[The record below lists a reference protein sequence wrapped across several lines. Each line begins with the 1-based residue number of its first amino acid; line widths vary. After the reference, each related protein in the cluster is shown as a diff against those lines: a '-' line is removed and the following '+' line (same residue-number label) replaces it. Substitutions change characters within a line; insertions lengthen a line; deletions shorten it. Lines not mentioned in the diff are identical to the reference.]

1 MTDDSVATTDR
12 EDRTGGGGCETN
24 AADSDTTSNRRQFI
38 ALGATATTMLL
49 AGCSGD
55 DSDSENGDTNGSE
68 NGDANGGENGDANGS
83 ENGDA
88 NGGENGDANG
98 GENGDANGG
107 ENGDANGGE
116 NGGENGEENGGAASA
131 SFEVSIRN
139 APDEIDTGETVT
151 IEYSVVNAGDAEG
164 TETVAFTVDG
174 EQQSSESVTLG
185 GGGETTGTF
194 TYEAG
199 DEPSEDVSFGISTGD
214 DETESTVNIVTGGSV
229 GGDLSSEEFFGRL
242 AATTNFRF
250 EISSPEGDSTGRAN
264 GGNFYLESMDRGN
277 EFYLVDGTTY
287 NVQGDQCFE
296 VDTNIGAPEVEPE
309 NPADPVV
316 TYVGSDTIEGD
327 SVEVYEVEYPNETFR
342 TTTTYYVL
350 PSGRVRRTETSDTTT
365 DFFDWGNA
373 DPVSA
378 PDLNCQSLGDIGSD
392 DGFGGSDDGG
402 FGGGY

>member
-1 MTDDSVATTDR
+1 MSEDQTATASEEHPDGAR
-12 EDRTGGGGCETN
+12 CETN
-24 AADSDTTSNRRQFI
+24 AAGSDTTSNRRQFI

-55 DSDSENGDTNGSE
+55 DSDSENGDANGGENGDTNGSENGDTNGSE
-68 NGDANGGENGDANGS
+68 NGDANGGENGS

-88 NGGENGDANG
+88 NGGENGS
-98 GENGDANGG
+98 
-107 ENGDANGGE
+107 
-116 NGGENGEENGGAASA
+116 ENGEENGGAASA
-131 SFEVSIRN
+131 SFEVSITN
-139 APDEIDTGETVT
+139 APDEVDTGETVT

-199 DEPSEDVSFGISTGD
+199 DEPSEGVSFGISTGD

-296 VDTNIGAPEVEPE
+296 VDTNIGVPEVEPE
-309 NPADPVV
+309 NLADPVV
-316 TYVGSDTIEGD
+316 TYIGSDTIEGD
-327 SVEVYEVEYPNETFR
+327 SVEVYEVEYPNETFQ

-373 DPVSA
+373 DPISA
-378 PDLNCQSLGDIGSD
+378 PDLNCQSFGDIGSD
-392 DGFGGSDDGG
+392 DGFGGGNG
-402 FGGGY
+402 FGSGDI